1 VIRSGS
7 AKSLTRSRL
16 QSILP
21 DALPCAAY
29 LALAAFFC
37 APLFSDPSGLGI
49 SDWDYQFLQHAVV
62 LRSLFGYRQL
72 PFWNPWSCG
81 GNVLWQNPQVALL
94 SPVYLLAPALSLPV
108 AVKVNV
114 LAHYFTG
121 LVGMHLLL
129 TRVFGLR
136 WFPLV
141 LFIASVFALAGGI
154 TLHVAVGHANFLGYF
169 YLPWQLFFFLL
180 AIETGAYRYALCAA
194 GFVAL
199 AACNGDFYVLAMSAV
214 GFAVFALTL
223 AILSRRWRPLLVSAM
238 LAVAAAAY
246 AAPKLVPTGMLL
258 LDPRFWDARL
268 PFVPSPMNAALL
280 TRVFLDP
287 FQTLD
292 TRYPVQAYAWHEYGN
307 YLGSLGVLLI
317 VASFCWIL
325 MERPWRRAH
334 VMGVSLAVTALLLFL
349 VLLGEVGA
357 YAPAELLKKLP
368 LFSGLRPATR
378 FTLPFTFFATAM
390 AGWAASAS
398 LATVTVPTSARRLWG
413 AVLVIGTLLL
423 AWENRRPLEVGFSET
438 GIDADLRFFRGPG
451 QPVVDQGIDPYGPHS
466 PMLRAF
472 LNERVVWHCY
482 EPMQLKPVASP
493 DQPLIYAEPGTT
505 IYRTRFSPNVIRFS
519 VATNNESGRVYL
531 NQNYVRGW
539 HSNAGDV
546 KLDEQ
551 SGKAYVTVY
560 RNRPG
565 TYSFSFAP
573 PGLSTGLALC
583 CAGIAASVLVWRRT
597 L

>member
-1 VIRSGS
+1 VEGSVISSGS
-7 AKSLTRSRL
+7 AKSWTQSRL
-16 QSILP
+16 RAFLP
-21 DALPCAAY
+21 YAAY

-108 AVKVNV
+108 AFKVNI

-136 WFPLV
+136 FFPLV
-141 LFIASVFALAGGI
+141 LFIAGVFTLAGAI
-154 TLHVAVGHANFLGYF
+154 TQHLAVGHANFLGYF

-194 GFVAL
+194 GLVAL
-199 AACNGDFYVLAMSAV
+199 AVCNGSFYVLALSAV
-214 GFAVFALTL
+214 GFAVFALVL
-223 AILSRRWRPLLVSAM
+223 ALSSRTWRPLLVSAM
-238 LAVAAAAY
+238 LAVAAAVY

-258 LDPRFWDARL
+258 ADPSFWDARL
-268 PFVPSPMNAALL
+268 PFVPSPMNVPLL
-280 TRVFLDP
+280 ARAFLDP

-292 TRYPVQAYAWHEYGN
+292 TRYPVQAYPWHEYGN

-325 MERPWRRAH
+325 MERPWRRPHAI
-334 VMGVSLAVTALLLFL
+334 GVSLAVTALLLFL
-349 VLLGEVGA
+349 LLLGEVGA
-357 YAPAELLKKLP
+357 YAPAELLKRLP
-368 LFSGLRPATR
+368 LFSDLRPATR
-378 FTLPFTFFATAM
+378 FTLPFTLFATAM

-398 LATVTVPTSARRLWG
+398 LATLTVPGSARRLWG
-413 AVLVIGTLLL
+413 TVLVIGTLML
-423 AWENRRPLEVGFSET
+423 AWENRRPLEVAFSEP
-438 GIDADLRFFRGPG
+438 GIDADLRLFSGPG
-451 QPVVDQGIDPYGPHS
+451 QRVVDQGVDPYGPHS

-472 LNERVVWHCY
+472 VNERVVWHCY

-493 DQPLIYAEPGTT
+493 DEPLIYAEPGTT

-519 VATNNESGRVYL
+519 VATNNQSGRVYL
-531 NQNYVRGW
+531 NQNYARGW
-539 HSNAGDV
+539 HSSAGDV
-546 KLDEQ
+546 RLDER
-551 SGKAYVTVY
+551 SGKPYVTVY
-560 RNRPG
+560 KNRPG
-565 TYSFSFAP
+565 TYSFYFAP
-573 PGLSTGLALC
+573 PGLGTGLALC
-583 CAGIAASVLVWRRT
+583 GAGIAATFLVWRRT
-597 L
+597 F